1 LKNYY
6 VEIFNKR
13 GHLYNNANQ
22 RFPSARAIERNIL
35 LDLLD
40 LGPDLTVCD
49 APAGGGYVAQ
59 GIDERTRGRCRVVCV
74 EPSENFARAIDPK
87 FQSLIAPLDKIPL
100 DSLSMDRV
108 ASLAGLHDL
117 KEKTGFLKEA
127 FRILKTGGRFAV
139 GDVMDGTASS
149 RFLNDSVNR
158 YTETGHHGVFLRRG
172 ELTSLMDGLGFVDVR
187 EQYREFFWTLPD
199 LPTLVDYC
207 RTLFG
212 MVKATPPQVEAGLK
226 RHFAVEVGSTQA
238 RLPWSLVYAV
248 GIKPQKF
255 PHN

>member
-6 VEIFNKR
+6 VDIFNKR
-13 GHLYNNANQ
+13 GHLYNNANE
-22 RFPSARAIERNIL
+22 RFPSARAIERDIL

-40 LGPDLTVCD
+40 LGPDLAVCD

-59 GIDERTRGRCRVVCV
+59 GIDARTRGRSRVVCV
-74 EPSENFARAIDPK
+74 EPSANFARAIDPK
-87 FQSLIAPLDKIPL
+87 FQTLIAPLDKIPL

-127 FRILKTGGRFAV
+127 FRILKPGARFAV
-139 GDVMDGTASS
+139 GDVMEGTAPGH
-149 RFLNDSVNR
+149 FLNDSVNR

-172 ELTSLMDGLGFVDVR
+172 ELTSLMSGLGFVDVR
-187 EQYREFFWTLPD
+187 EQYREFFWSLPD
-199 LPTLVDYC
+199 FATLVEYC
-207 RTLFG
+207 HLLFG
-212 MVKATPPQVEAGLK
+212 MVKATLPQVEAELRK
-226 RHFAVEVGSTQA
+226 HFVVEIASNEA

-248 GIKPQKF
+248 GIKSQNLPL
-255 PHN
+255 N